1 MDRLSASGLR
11 PKPPASRVVVGFGKA
26 KVYEQA
32 GTECIWDG
40 PGVLIRFI
48 YFVEVPPL
56 KEMPKVYLFYVNSI
70 TFD

>member
-1 MDRLSASGLR
+1 MSR
-11 PKPPASRVVVGFGKA
+11 PALNA
-26 KVYEQA
+26 
-32 GTECIWDG
+32 WDG